1 MNVDARSLTTAL
13 AVMLLAPLAQAQTN
27 ACYEDGRVTGGT
39 LEATLNGTMTTSGN
53 NLDITIPD
61 HAPNTWSIRN
71 TDRPNSYVQDEVVN
85 KNAAIVVPA
94 TKAALMWLQIDTST
108 APTAFRVGSN
118 PEVTLNSSYQAVPGV
133 SSLLVKGY
141 GTDIMICDDNT
152 GGRTSHTW
160 SFGVKIGGTWYDPQI
175 KNIGSGPPP
184 PTP

>member
-1 MNVDARSLTTAL
+1 MHCSPWYRNLTSLAMSLAL
-13 AVMLLAPLAQAQTN
+13 MTFASVAQAQTN
-27 ACYEDGRVTGGT
+27 ACYENGTVKGGT

-53 NLDITIPD
+53 NLDITLPD

-85 KNAAIVVPA
+85 KDAAIVVPA

-141 GTDIMICDDNT
+141 GTDIMICDNNT
-152 GGRTSHTW
+152 SSTTHTW
-160 SFGVKIGGTWYDPQI
+160 NFAVKIGNTWYDPQV
-175 KNIGSGPPP
+175 KNLGTGG
-184 PTP
+184 